1 MTAPKT
7 SRTGLR
13 RAFGAMLL
21 ALAAVL
27 PLTAS
32 SLPEPAHAAAGALSS
47 EATRVV
53 PAAGPELNDP
63 GEEELKREYGLEN
76 SWAYPFA
83 TFDDNAYRI
92 FPRWSDGASG
102 FYTKFDGFSIPNAV
116 DSASRNLVESP
127 YLSTGH
133 SIWGFTGML
142 TRNAVSFD
150 AISSFGGYMD
160 IAGGTFVNT
169 LFRMDGN
176 PTSNPAVLIIIV
188 LVLVLIV
195 VTIVRSVG
203 RGAGLIFRRVGSIF
217 IILGIL
223 FGMTINAAG
232 TVVDQE
238 NGSYR
243 PSPLTPG
250 WVVKTMNDSISYLS
264 DSVATALVTGI
275 EGIGG
280 QLQPNDRDTQGLFDC
295 RGINDS
301 LWGRLETMATWN
313 PRLEGAQAKTIAKVM
328 DAMWATTGLETWKRS
343 QLGHDNPYADAT
355 YCHLLDIRSTK
366 ATPWGAFYA
375 LRNQVSA
382 KTGDGTF
389 LTYTGNF
396 ADRSSDVSLA
406 APFNPSSD
414 SDTAAVM
421 VWWAACKA
429 TEVNGSDVTWALRDG
444 WNGYSHDNFTL
455 DENTALGADGECQ
468 KGWEWQKGGSSDNF
482 PDVFDV
488 SGDSGWIS
496 DASSKAQNPAA
507 VSDYLRA
514 LTGVGA
520 AGNLAGAQAYVAGS
534 IFGLASFGYVDLISF
549 LANLALAGFIFLLW
563 FVLISALMSES
574 PFKERIG
581 KALNQVLGLAIF
593 ASMIT
598 VIIGLV
604 VTVSRLLILIG
615 DTMFGRGSFFQMIW
629 TGIAPVIALVGVH
642 FFFKKVLKLPSPVS
656 VGGATA
662 WGKAGASGAIGA
674 GAMAGIGSGL
684 GSFAGMRSAMNSFR
698 RGANMVRNATGRG
711 HGVPGG
717 TGRRSAMDARSSGM
731 TDKQKAEADKVKATQ
746 QQRERVKASQEELRA
761 ARDWKRETTGAKANG
776 DTGSY
781 RERLARKDA
790 RKGLREL
797 RTDFRQQIK
806 QARQNGDD
814 ELAGKLREKQVN
826 TEGLYAYREQQRRQN
841 VSRSARAFAAVRDL
855 PVAAANRAALGVR
868 TAASTA
874 WNTPVAGISGAVAA
888 GAIRSEAKVFAQS
901 RGVQA
906 ATRGAQFVTRGSR
919 SAHQLLTQRHQN
931 NRLVTEYR
939 AAQAGAAEQAAAAR
953 HTAAEEA
960 QRARQG
966 AAMAEQQERM
976 GAAFASGMRG
986 GGINGGGRK

>member
-7 SRTGLR
+7 SRIGLR
-13 RAFGAMLL
+13 RAFGAMIL

-27 PLTAS
+27 PLTGSA
-32 SLPEPAHAAAGALSS
+32 LPAPAAAAPTTMSS
-47 EATRVV
+47 ESTRVV
-53 PAAGPELNDP
+53 PAAGPEINDP
-63 GEEELKREYGLEN
+63 GVEELQREYGLEN

-92 FPRWSDGASG
+92 FPRWNDGASG

-176 PTSNPAVLIIIV
+176 PTSNPAVLIIVV

-217 IILGIL
+217 IIFGIL

-232 TVVDQE
+232 TIVDQE

-280 QLQPNDRDTQGLFDC
+280 QLQPNDRDTEGLFDC
-295 RGINDS
+295 RGINDA

-313 PRLEGAQAKTIAKVM
+313 SRLDGAQAKTIARVM

-343 QLGHDNPYADAT
+343 QLGHNNPYADAT

-375 LRNQVSA
+375 LRHQVAA

-389 LTYTGNF
+389 LTYIGNNTE
-396 ADRSSDVSLA
+396 RSSDVSIA
-406 APFNPSSD
+406 APFNPMTD
-414 SDTAAVM
+414 KDVAAVM

-429 TEVNGSDVTWALRDG
+429 TAVNGSDVTWAIRDG
-444 WNGYSHDNFTL
+444 WSGYAHDGHTL
-455 DENTALGADGECQ
+455 TAENAPEECQ
-468 KGWEWQKGGSSDNF
+468 KGWVSQKGGSNDNF
-482 PDVFDV
+482 PDIFDV

-496 DASSKAQNPAA
+496 DASSKTQNPAA

-520 AGNLAGAQAYVAGS
+520 AGNVGGAQAYVAGS

-604 VTVSRLLILIG
+604 VTVTRLLILIG

-711 HGVPGG
+711 RGGTGG
-717 TGRRSAMDARSSGM
+717 TGRRSAMDARSAGM
-731 TDKQKAEADKVKATQ
+731 TDKQKVAADKAKATQ

-761 ARDWKRETTGAKANG
+761 ARDWKRETTGATAAG
-776 DTGSY
+776 DTAAY
-781 RERLARKDA
+781 RERLARKDS

-806 QARQNGDD
+806 QARKNGDE
-814 ELAGKLREKQVN
+814 ELAGKLREKQLN
-826 TEGLYAYREQQRRQN
+826 TEGLYADREQMRRQN
-841 VSRSARAFAAVRDL
+841 VSGAARAFAAVRDL
-855 PVAAANRAALGVR
+855 PAAAANRAALGVR
-868 TAASTA
+868 SAAATA

-888 GAIRSEAKVFAQS
+888 GVIRSEAKVFAQS

-906 ATRGAQFVTRGSR
+906 AARGAQFVARGSR
-919 SAHQLLTQRHQN
+919 SAHQLLTQRTQN
-931 NRLVTEYR
+931 NRLVAEYR
-939 AAQAGAAEQAAAAR
+939 AAQAGAAERAAAAR
-953 HTAAEEA
+953 TAAAEEA
-960 QRARQG
+960 QRARQE
-966 AAMAEQQERM
+966 AAMAAQQERM
-976 GAAFASGMRG
+976 GAAFASGMRAAS
-986 GGINGGGRK
+986 INDKGKFKG